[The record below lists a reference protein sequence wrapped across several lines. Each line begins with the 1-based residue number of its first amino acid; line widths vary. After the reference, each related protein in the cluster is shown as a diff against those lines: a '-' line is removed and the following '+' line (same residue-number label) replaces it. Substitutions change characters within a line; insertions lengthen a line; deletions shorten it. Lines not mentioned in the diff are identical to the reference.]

1 MQGRRAS
8 AGLARAA
15 TLFGLGAGHETSRS
29 TRRENDGSAHPRRQS
44 DHRLG
49 NIEPR
54 EDAGRLALSARPA
67 MRLGQLSEWD
77 VSESK
82 AEVPL
87 GYAVQAERAVCKWSF
102 GQTWSQG
109 LPVTGGV
116 KARLPDLRGHRSG
129 RTHRC
134 PGLKDALR
142 TRTSSTPPNATTSD
156 TSQDPGAPFACRW
169 M

>member
-1 MQGRRAS
+1 DGGECWGAGGNAAGARGGRRPPPPYARRALMQGRRAS

-67 MRLGQLSEWD
+67 MRLGQLSEWN
-77 VSESK
+77 VSQPK
-82 AEVPL
+82 AEIPT
-87 GYAVQAERAVCKWSF
+87 AN
-102 GQTWSQG
+102 
-109 LPVTGGV
+109 P
-116 KARLPDLRGHRSG
+116 
-129 RTHRC
+129 
-134 PGLKDALR
+134 
-142 TRTSSTPPNATTSD
+142 
-156 TSQDPGAPFACRW
+156 
-169 M
+169 

>member
-1 MQGRRAS
+1 
-8 AGLARAA
+8 
-15 TLFGLGAGHETSRS
+15 
-29 TRRENDGSAHPRRQS
+29 
-44 DHRLG
+44 
-49 NIEPR
+49 
-54 EDAGRLALSARPA
+54 
-67 MRLGQLSEWD
+67 MRLGQLSKWD

-87 GYAVQAERAVCKWSF
+87 GYAVQAERAVCKWSLF

-116 KARLPDLRGHRSG
+116 KRGCLTYVDTVSG

-156 TSQDPGAPFACRW
+156 TSQDSGASFACRW